1 MMSDNVVEAH
11 GLTKYFGREKVV
23 DTLDLTVPRGTVYG
37 FLGRNGSGKTT
48 TIRMLLGLLHA
59 TRGCCSLLG
68 CDSEELT
75 PAIKTRV
82 GYLAEGHHLIDW
94 MSIGKHADFL
104 RSYYETWDQAWF
116 NEMIDRFHLDLKK
129 KISSLSRGQRA
140 QVALA
145 FCLAP
150 RPELLVLDD
159 PTLGLDPVVRYDVL
173 ESIIETIQ
181 GESRTVLFS
190 SHNLADVERVADRI
204 GIIEAGILRA
214 DCSLAAFK
222 NSVRRI
228 RCLFRNGHRPEL
240 ALPGLLRVRWLQNEA
255 RVTLAHF
262 EESRL
267 DELKDLGADD
277 VEVLDASLEELFM
290 DYTAPLSG
298 RN

>member
-1 MMSDNVVEAH
+1 MGDNAIETR

-23 DTLDLTVPRGTVYG
+23 DTLELTVPHGTVYG
-37 FLGRNGSGKTT
+37 FLGRNGAGKTT

-59 TRGCCSLLG
+59 TRGRSSLLG

-75 PAIKTRV
+75 PDIKARV
-82 GYLAEGHHLIDW
+82 GYLAEGHHLIGW
-94 MSIGKHADFL
+94 MSIAGHAEFL
-104 RSYYETWDQAWF
+104 RSYYTAWDQTWF
-116 NEMIDRFHLDLKK
+116 LETIERFRLDPKK

-140 QVALA
+140 QAALA

-150 RPELLVLDD
+150 RPELLILDD

-181 GESRTVLFS
+181 GEMHTVFFS

-204 GIIEAGILRA
+204 GIIEAGVLRA
-214 DCSLAAFK
+214 DCSLSTFK
-222 NSVRRI
+222 TGVRRV

-255 RVTLAHF
+255 LVTLAQF
-262 EESRL
+262 EKRRL
-267 DELKDLGADD
+267 DELRALGAD
-277 VEVLDASLEELFM
+277 EAEILDASLEELFI
-290 DYTAPLSG
+290 DYTTPLSG
-298 RN
+298 RE

>member
-1 MMSDNVVEAH
+1 MSDSVIETH
-11 GLTKYFGREKVV
+11 GLTKYFGHEKVL
-23 DTLDLTVPRGTVYG
+23 DTLELAVPRGTVYG
-37 FLGRNGSGKTT
+37 FLGRNGAGKTT

-59 TRGCCSLLG
+59 TRGHCSLLG
-68 CDSEELT
+68 CDSGELT
-75 PAIKTRV
+75 PAIKARV
-82 GYLAEGHHLIDW
+82 GYLAEGHHLIGW
-94 MSIGKHADFL
+94 MRIDKHAEFL

-116 NEMIDRFHLDLKK
+116 NETMERFRLDPKK
-129 KISSLSRGQRA
+129 RISSLSRGQRA

-181 GESRTVLFS
+181 GESRTVFFS

-204 GIIEAGILRA
+204 GIIEAGVLRA
-214 DCSLAAFK
+214 DCPLATFK
-222 NSVRRI
+222 ERVRRV
-228 RCLFRNGHRPEL
+228 RCLFRNGRPSEL
-240 ALPGLLRVRWLQNEA
+240 ALPGLLRVHWLQNEA

-262 EESRL
+262 EERHL
-267 DELKDLGADD
+267 DNLKALGADE
-277 VEVLDASLEELFM
+277 VEVLDASLEELFI

-298 RN
+298 RK